1 MPPWFLMPHRSLLPR
16 GAGGSLAP
24 FAPLIPEDVEAKPSS
39 SSCSKRFPNMP
50 SGTRAQFRIA
60 SAGTQCQFRVNS
72 CDSTAMLALLL
83 SHLRLAEFS
92 VDNRRADSEIR
103 RLDGA
108 EHCGYSRISVRLTG
122 GG

>member
-1 MPPWFLMPHRSLLPR
+1 MERGLNFVSLQLERS
-16 GAGGSLAP
+16 
-24 FAPLIPEDVEAKPSS
+24 
-39 SSCSKRFPNMP
+39 
-50 SGTRAQFRIA
+50 
-60 SAGTQCQFRVNS
+60 VNS
-72 CDSTAMLALLL
+72 LSVLVIALLALLL

-108 EHCGYSRISVRLTG
+108 EHCGYSRISARLTG